1 MTMKKYLKKR
11 IIPAGLSLILI
22 IMTVISIMPI
32 NVSAEDS
39 LNVIEISRVN
49 ELIEFANKCK
59 YDSYSKDKIVKLTA
73 DIDVSGSDFK
83 GISYFAGTFDGGSHI
98 ISGFN
103 VDYKGSDFGFFRYI
117 AESGF
122 ITNLNISGSINVTGS
137 QKNIG
142 GIAGVNKGVINE
154 SSFSGKVNASTAT
167 GAIAGYNHENAKIVS
182 CTSDADILATNQTG
196 GIAGVNDG
204 LISSCTSKSRVN
216 TQELDTTLDIGGVDV
231 GTLNLTQNVI
241 DRNDMG
247 GIAGES
253 TGIISDCVNY
263 GKIGFAHTGY
273 NVGGIAGKQSG
284 KVITCSNEGEIYG
297 RKDVGGIVG
306 QAEPDIESEYLNDRV
321 DDVQS
326 SIDIINSTL
335 NNMSSSMNNASSDV
349 KSYTENIIDQY
360 KELLD
365 KLQDKLNGNNDNDE
379 KIEDFVDDI
388 SKDIENSTVADDIH
402 GVADTVDSE
411 IRTIADSIE
420 RISAQIKNI
429 GNTVTETM
437 DVVTSDDDYIEDI
450 SSADSAQNSD
460 GVIAKSVNRGAVH
473 GDINAG
479 GIAGTMNVEYDV
491 DPEYDLDITETTNV
505 RLRSTVSD
513 VVIYCINYGAVNS
526 KKDCAGGIVGLQEL
540 GLVYGSEGYG
550 TAKSETG
557 NYAGGIAGN
566 SASAITDSYSLCNV
580 ESEDY
585 TGGICGKGY
594 TMQNCISIPAIL
606 GDGEAK
612 GSLAGI
618 IESDGEVSTN
628 IFVNDIYGGIDDIN
642 YSGKADSA
650 SYEAVMAMENIPDG
664 FHRVTLV
671 FKADGN
677 VIDTKNIAYNANL
690 GVSELPSIP
699 DKDGYYAQ
707 WPENIVSKP
716 ILQNTVV
723 EAEYHVWIESVAGDI
738 ASQNDKPLFIAEGK
752 FYDDNKITL
761 SKCDTDNLSGDIEY
775 SYAWKMRGTDVKDKG
790 TKTCHF
796 YIKNTS
802 GSSEVWYRDNADS
815 GWVKAD
821 AKEHGSYMTAE
832 IPYEADFAVIHKESS
847 NMIYYICGGAAACI
861 IVLAVI
867 IIKKRKKRNK

>member
-137 QKNIG
+137 QENIG

-360 KELLD
+360 NELLD

-402 GVADTVDSE
+402 GFADTVDSE

-513 VVIYCINYGAVNS
+513 VVIYCINYGEVNS

-550 TAKSETG
+550 TVKSETG

-690 GVSELPSIP
+690 GVSELPAIP